1 MPKGRLRLGRRTGND
16 SDSDEEPHFKSGP
29 LSHIS
34 ERSEEYAG
42 SAVGSVYHSV
52 DGSAVG
58 SEIRPDAKPPW
69 LPDAEPPRDLKQ
81 VVREFVELGVPGR
94 RVLVMQ
100 ASGQLFPATFRL
112 SRKID
117 TFDISSEGSDRDEQS
132 KVVPMNS
139 VS

>member
-1 MPKGRLRLGRRTGND
+1 MG
-16 SDSDEEPHFKSGP
+16 
-29 LSHIS
+29 
-34 ERSEEYAG
+34 
-42 SAVGSVYHSV
+42 
-52 DGSAVG
+52 
-58 SEIRPDAKPPW
+58 

-117 TFDISSEGSDRDEQS
+117 TFQVSTDGASSEDQS
-132 KVVPMNS
+132 KVVPMNV
-139 VS
+139 VSQVTHGPDPAFGKLPLDGHCVTLTLDDGDCLTL